1 MAVLINHH
9 RFTRLGYIVAITT
22 AINFTIPII
31 DANLCKLRHPVH
43 DKGVKFVSWIWQAG
57 GVEQGPLYTA
67 QSSTG
72 VISTGIYEGLNYSWE
87 IRTSNLEQSNQVFQ
101 ALRFRAKSTF
111 GG

>member
-1 MAVLINHH
+1 MYFA
-9 RFTRLGYIVAITT
+9 RWSDAAGARAWYDDTAALGPRIE
-22 AINFTIPII
+22 NF
-31 DANLCKLRHPVH
+31 DV
-43 DKGVKFVSWIWQAG
+43 WQAG